1 MCSLFAWQWCGHCK
15 KLAPEYAGAAA
26 VLGAQDPPLYV
37 AKVCWLLA
45 VCCWLLAMCC
55 CAGTISDRWW
65 FTAQVDATANRDLG
79 SRFGVQGFPTLKFFR
94 NGKASDY
101 GGGRTKDTIVS
112 WVNKKSGPAARTLT
126 STDEA
131 EAIIESQD
139 VVVIGFFED
148 PTSAEAKGFFT
159 AAGGNDDVT
168 FGITSDEDIA
178 AKYDASFPSVQ
189 VFKKFDEGRATFEG
203 DVSSAE
209 DIATFVAGH
218 QLPLVIEFSQ
228 EMAPKIFGGP
238 VKTHLLVMVDSE
250 EAYFEG
256 LKADL
261 SKVAA
266 ANQGKILAITVNL
279 ENERVMSYF
288 GVTED
293 DLPTA
298 VLVNM
303 PEGGQMKK
311 YKFNYDTVN
320 EENLNALV
328 NGYFD
333 GSVKPFLKSADPPAS
348 NDEPVKVVV
357 GTTFADIAL
366 DPTKDVLLEFY
377 APWCGHCK
385 ALAPKYDELAERL
398 SGVDSIVIAKMDA
411 TANEIDHEGV
421 NVSGFPTLKF
431 FPASDDG
438 KVIDF
443 NGSREVDDFIE
454 FLQKNAA
461 IKFTL
466 DGEDESE
473 L

>member
-1 MCSLFAWQWCGHCK
+1 MCGRFSRGLFCS
-15 KLAPEYAGAAA
+15 E
-26 VLGAQDPPLYV
+26 
-37 AKVCWLLA
+37 
-45 VCCWLLAMCC
+45 
-55 CAGTISDRWW
+55 
-65 FTAQVDATANRDLG
+65 
-79 SRFGVQGFPTLKFFR
+79 
-94 NGKASDY
+94 
-101 GGGRTKDTIVS
+101 IVN

-126 STDEA
+126 SVNEA
-131 EAIIESQD
+131 ASFVDAQD
-139 VVVIGFFED
+139 VVVVGFFED
-148 PTSAEAKGFFT
+148 ATSAEAKAFLA
-159 AAGGNDDVT
+159 AAGGNDDVS
-168 FGITSDEDIA
+168 FGITSDSDV
-178 AKYDASFPSVQ
+178 ASEYGAEFPSVQ

-203 DVSSAE
+203 DASSSD
-209 DIATFVAGH
+209 DIAEFVAGH

-256 LKADL
+256 ITSDL
-261 SKVAA
+261 TKVASE
-266 ANQGKILAITVNL
+266 NKGKVLAITVNL

-288 GVTED
+288 GVSED

-320 EENLNALV
+320 YENLSALV
-328 NGYFD
+328 SGYLE
-333 GSVKPFLKSADPPAS
+333 GSLKPFLKSADPPAS

-357 GTTFADIAL
+357 GTTFEEIAL

-398 SGVDSIVIAKMDA
+398 AGVDSIVIAKMDA
-411 TANEIDHEGV
+411 TANEIDHPDV
-421 NVSGFPTLKF
+421 NVRGFPTLKF
-431 FPASDDG
+431 FPASESG
-438 KVIDF
+438 EVIDF
-443 NGSREVDDFIE
+443 NGNREVDDFVT
-454 FLQKNAA
+454 FLEKNAA
-461 IKFTL
+461 IKFNL
-466 DGEDESE
+466 EGEDHSE

>member
-1 MCSLFAWQWCGHCK
+1 MG
-15 KLAPEYAGAAA
+15 
-26 VLGAQDPPLYV
+26 
-37 AKVCWLLA
+37 
-45 VCCWLLAMCC
+45 
-55 CAGTISDRWW
+55 
-65 FTAQVDATANRDLG
+65 
-79 SRFGVQGFPTLKFFR
+79 
-94 NGKASDY
+94 
-101 GGGRTKDTIVS
+101 
-112 WVNKKSGPAARTLT
+112 
-126 STDEA
+126 
-131 EAIIESQD
+131 
-139 VVVIGFFED
+139 
-148 PTSAEAKGFFT
+148 
-159 AAGGNDDVT
+159 
-168 FGITSDEDIA
+168 
-178 AKYDASFPSVQ
+178 
-189 VFKKFDEGRATFEG
+189 
-203 DVSSAE
+203 
-209 DIATFVAGH
+209 
-218 QLPLVIEFSQ
+218 
-228 EMAPKIFGGP
+228 
-238 VKTHLLVMVDSE
+238 
-250 EAYFEG
+250 
-256 LKADL
+256 
-261 SKVAA
+261 
-266 ANQGKILAITVNL
+266 TVNL

-333 GSVKPFLKSADPPAS
+333 GSVK
-348 NDEPVKVVV
+348 VVV

-385 ALAPKYDELAERL
+385 ALAPKY
-398 SGVDSIVIAKMDA
+398 V
-411 TANEIDHEGV
+411 
-421 NVSGFPTLKF
+421 
-431 FPASDDG
+431 PASDDG